1 MRNKFIQ
8 SLAEY
13 IDRHRGRIALTV
25 AMSLLAIFLSA
36 VISVQT
42 ILVVS
47 AADAAAKDKTAAFT
61 ISSGEQSDAEWSILK
76 QSGHDFLPPT
86 AEETAEKEKRD
97 FLCSALMTF
106 ESLLKYKNGNG
117 GKIRPGSKNVI
128 EEIIIPP
135 TDYSFSDLGWGQ
147 ISTIPVP
154 DDIRFDENGI
164 PLNYSYTVSGK
175 TTAYASGYITSTGT
189 GVYPGIVAVNP
200 RIIPYGSRL
209 WIVAYDGTVY
219 GYGIAA
225 DTGGFIYFSNPPVA
239 DLYMWSESECDW
251 WGVRGATVYVL
262 N

>member
-1 MRNKFIQ
+1 MRNKFIL
-8 SLAEY
+8 SLTEY
-13 IDRHRGRIALTV
+13 LDRHRGRIALTV

-36 VISVQT
+36 VISIQSIVA
-42 ILVVS
+42 VS
-47 AADAAAKDKTAAFT
+47 AAEAALKDQPATFSIT
-61 ISSGEQSDAEWSILK
+61 SGADGSAEWSLMK
-76 QSGHDFLPPT
+76 QTGHDFMPPSD
-86 AEETAEKEKRD
+86 EETAEKQKRD
-97 FLCSALMTF
+97 FLVSALMKF
-106 ESLLKYKNGNG
+106 ESMLKYKNGRG
-117 GKIRPGSKNVI
+117 GKIKAGSKNVI
-128 EEIIIPP
+128 EEIIVKPE
-135 TDYSFSDLGWGQ
+135 DYSFSDLGWGQ

-164 PLNYSYTVSGK
+164 PLNYAYTVSGK

-225 DTGGFIYFSNPPVA
+225 DTGGFIYWNNAPVA
-239 DLYMWSESECDW
+239 DLYMWSESECEW